1 MCTMQGKNNAN
12 GKEQCNAW
20 GGGTNGIVPNRQN
33 LKTIKD
39 YER

>member
-1 MCTMQGKNNAN
+1 MQGKNNAN

-20 GGGTNGIVPNRQN
+20 GGGTNSIVPNHQN
-33 LKTIKD
+33 LKTIKS